1 MELLSHCNRFT
12 KFKALRLFKCAKYSK
27 RARTWPRVYKNS
39 IDVIPAKR
47 IRVFII
53 HCILKNIKLITNSCR
68 PQAELMYTY
77 IILPQPKQSLDIIW
91 TM

>member
-27 RARTWPRVYKNS
+27 STRTWPRVYKNS

-53 HCILKNIKLITNSCR
+53 HCILKNIKLVQTTSR
-68 PQAELMYTY
+68 TY
-77 IILPQPKQSLDIIW
+77 IIPPQPKQSLDIIW

>member
-53 HCILKNIKLITNSCR
+53 HCILKNIKLVFNSCR
-68 PQAELMYTY
+68 PQAEL
-77 IILPQPKQSLDIIW
+77 I
-91 TM
+91 